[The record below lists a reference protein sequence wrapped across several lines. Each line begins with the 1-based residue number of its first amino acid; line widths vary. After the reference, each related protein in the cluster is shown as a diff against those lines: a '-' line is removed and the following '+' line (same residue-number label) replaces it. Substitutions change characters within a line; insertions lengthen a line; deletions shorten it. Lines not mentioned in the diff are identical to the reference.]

1 VKNPCTGA
9 VPAVLSKQT
18 GRSYNGKS
26 INREQAL
33 IVDEPKNAKPPNLSG
48 VMLAPLRRSYSSCL
62 EITTITYLPK
72 AVKQKISAVVGMS
85 YGPGRG
91 TWRVTLLE

>member
-1 VKNPCTGA
+1 VNFTCTSPERG
-9 VPAVLSKQT
+9 VFSDQT

-62 EITTITYLPK
+62 SNHDDNLPSQSCQAK
-72 AVKQKISAVVGMS
+72 N
-85 YGPGRG
+85 
-91 TWRVTLLE
+91 